1 MMIEAYITTD
11 SKYLAHEYK
20 NSLETGGGS
29 MAYVGIKN
37 WNRYKNIINKFRH
50 DAFRNKLTWY
60 HYLFSMNQFGEN
72 TDKNSK
78 WEQREIKVLVMYD
91 TIKNW
96 PLNTDTT
103 TGTFDEEHVVVY
115 INLKYLKELGYT
127 RGETE
132 EDLAMD
138 MDSVRDYFY
147 LDGIKYRPSGDKPV
161 AQAGDN
167 PLLYRLIL
175 KRAEKENTE
184 I

>member
-1 MMIEAYITTD
+1 
-11 SKYLAHEYK
+11 
-20 NSLETGGGS
+20 

-72 TDKNSK
+72 TDDNSK
-78 WEQREIKVLVMYD
+78 WEQREIEVLVMYD

-96 PLNTDTT
+96 PLNTETT